1 MPEWPV
7 TKAAFYWFSCILT
20 WDMTIFRGQAA
31 EAQSSSY
38 CYSTQRHTVKD
49 NYRHYCARRPKY
61 PYYWRGKGG
70 KVSTPS
76 SRNQKIHRTTRVK
89 VIPILIGAL
98 GTISGNGKVSHVRLS
113 LPDIFG
119 RARTV
124 VSHPWYCPYLAESVM
139 SLSCRI
145 SAETWLRIPRKR
157 TGEDHTIIIIIKL
170 CARSVFLHLWNGSCL
185 SELLKK
191 MLLLLTLYSPFPFQL
206 GRCRYWNSKIND
218 KAN

>member
-20 WDMTIFRGQAA
+20 WDMTLLRGQAA

-76 SRNQKIHRTTRVK
+76 SWNQKIHRTTRVK
-89 VIPILIGAL
+89 VIPIPIGAL
-98 GTISGNGKVSHVRLS
+98 GTISGNVKGLACEVESTRYFWKSTYSCQPSLVLPISCGKCDVSKLQDFCRDVAENSQKKNWRGSHHNNNNKTVCTKRLFAFVNRLMFVR
-113 LPDIFG
+113 
-119 RARTV
+119 V
-124 VSHPWYCPYLAESVM
+124 VEKNAFVINSVLTF
-139 SLSCRI
+139 S
-145 SAETWLRIPRKR
+145 IP
-157 TGEDHTIIIIIKL
+157 TGQMQ
-170 CARSVFLHLWNGSCL
+170 V
-185 SELLKK
+185 LK
-191 MLLLLTLYSPFPFQL
+191 FQ
-206 GRCRYWNSKIND
+206 SK
-218 KAN
+218 